1 MALVDPTLTRRI
13 LGLSSPVMMA
23 MLTQTLINQVDHI
36 LVGHLPQSESTPG
49 QTALQISVILL
60 WAFGGMLAA
69 ISVGTQALT
78 ARRIGAGDHEGAGA
92 VSTNSQLLAV
102 VASIIVTAFTY
113 AAAPYLFRLMNKD
126 PAVIALGVPFL
137 RWRFLQITS
146 LVWTASLKAFFD
158 GLGKTRVHMGVAIA
172 MNIANFLMCVAFI
185 YGPDLPGIPVVDG
198 VHNILMSM
206 FGDRLVHMGV
216 PGAGLA
222 SMLSS
227 YVGLVLMLGWSL
239 RGEYRKFHTRRISNA
254 SLSTVWQIAKLS
266 VPSGIAT
273 MFAMGGFGFVLFV
286 VAKLDTLAGHGVG
299 RTIFSTA
306 TSNII
311 NVLQIVFISCL
322 AYGTATATLVSQNM
336 GAKEFDLAE
345 RFAYQAA
352 RIGAVLFLVL
362 GLILAAWAEP
372 ILRFWN
378 PDPEVIT
385 VAAPILRV
393 LGFFCPMI
401 SVALVF
407 TQALYGAG
415 NTVFVMV
422 AEGILHF
429 VCLIPMSW
437 LAGVTFGLGM
447 WGVWGSMI
455 FYIGMLALVTFIEF
469 RRGQWKHISI

>member
-1 MALVDPTLTRRI
+1 MSFFDPILTRRI
-13 LGLSSPVMMA
+13 LGLSAPVMLA
-23 MLTQTLINQVDHI
+23 MLTQTLINQVDHV
-36 LVGHLPQSESTPG
+36 LVGHLPQAESTPG

-69 ISVGTQALT
+69 ISVGTQALA
-78 ARRIGAGDHEGAGA
+78 ARRIGAGDIEGAGA

-113 AAAPYLFRLMNKD
+113 AMAPKLFRLMNKD

-146 LVWTASLKAFFD
+146 MVWTASLKSFFD
-158 GLGKTRVHMGVAIA
+158 GLGKTRVHMGVAIV
-172 MNIANFLMCVAFI
+172 MNIANFLMCIAFI
-185 YGPDLPGIPVVDG
+185 YGPDQPGIPVVDG
-198 VHNILMSM
+198 IHSLLLSI
-206 FGDRLVHMGV
+206 FGDKLVHMGV

-227 YVGLVLMLGWSL
+227 YVGLFIMLGWSL
-239 RGEYRKFHTRRISNA
+239 RGEYRKFHIRRVTNA
-254 SLSTVWQIAKLS
+254 SASTIWQIAKLS

-273 MFAMGGFGFVLFV
+273 MFAMGGFGFVLYV
-286 VAKLDTLAGHGVG
+286 VSRLDHMAGHGVG

-336 GAKEFDLAE
+336 GATEYDLAE

-372 ILRFWN
+372 ILHFWN
-378 PDPEVIT
+378 PDPDVIA
-385 VAAPILRV
+385 VGAPILRV
-393 LGFFCPMI
+393 LGFFCPLI

-415 NTVFVMV
+415 NTMFVMV

-429 VCLIPMSW
+429 SCLIPMSW
-437 LAGVTFGLGM
+437 LAGITFGLGM
-447 WGVWGSMI
+447 WGVWGSLI
-455 FYIGMLALVTFIEF
+455 FYIAMLAVVMFIEF
-469 RRGQWKHISI
+469 RRGHWKHIRI

>member
-1 MALVDPTLTRRI
+1 MALFDPTLTRRI

-198 VHNILMSM
+198 VHHILMSM
-206 FGDRLVHMGV
+206 FGDKLVHMGV

-254 SLSTVWQIAKLS
+254 SLTTVWQIAKLS

-299 RTIFSTA
+299 RTIYFDGHFEHHQRA
-306 TSNII
+306 SNR
-311 NVLQIVFISCL
+311 VH
-322 AYGTATATLVSQNM
+322 LVSGVWN
-336 GAKEFDLAE
+336 GDGNA
-345 RFAYQAA
+345 
-352 RIGAVLFLVL
+352 G
-362 GLILAAWAEP
+362 EP
-372 ILRFWN
+372 EHGCQR
-378 PDPEVIT
+378 VRSRR
-385 VAAPILRV
+385 ALRV
-393 LGFFCPMI
+393 PSRPYRCGVVPGARPDLG
-401 SVALVF
+401 
-407 TQALYGAG
+407 
-415 NTVFVMV
+415 
-422 AEGILHF
+422 
-429 VCLIPMSW
+429 
-437 LAGVTFGLGM
+437 GLGRAD
-447 WGVWGSMI
+447 S
-455 FYIGMLALVTFIEF
+455 ALLEPRSRGHYRCCTHPASPRLLLSDDQRCVGFHPSPL
-469 RRGQWKHISI
+469 RRGQHRVCHGR